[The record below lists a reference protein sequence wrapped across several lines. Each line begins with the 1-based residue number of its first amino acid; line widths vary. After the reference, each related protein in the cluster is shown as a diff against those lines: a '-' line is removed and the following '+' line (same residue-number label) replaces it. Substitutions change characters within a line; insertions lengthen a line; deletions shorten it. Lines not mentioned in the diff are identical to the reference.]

1 MGHACNKTC
10 TICYAVHYTTT
21 NTISL
26 SLYPSISLSLS
37 NSSSNASSSVR
48 SMKNNAH
55 VCRGDRE
62 RERAMTAIVHNQPK
76 TDIFYMLWAWHS
88 WNNGPHTE
96 QRIIFFPSYYCS
108 QMGHSRQHL
117 LMPQD
122 SCMSMWRFWYLR
134 RRGYDI
140 GKRAARIIVG
150 IVNKWWKTT
159 RKRIFWS
166 IIINVNKSQ
175 LIHIY

>member
-1 MGHACNKTC
+1 MLVTKHVQYAMQC
-10 TICYAVHYTTT
+10 TTPPQTP
-21 NTISL
+21 
-26 SLYPSISLSLS
+26 SLYPSIPLFRYLSPIPHQTLPL
-37 NSSSNASSSVR
+37 AFAQWKT
-48 SMKNNAH
+48 MHMCAEET
-55 VCRGDRE
+55 E

-150 IVNKWWKTT
+150 IENKWWKTT
-159 RKRIFWS
+159 RKGIFWS
-166 IIINVNKSQ
+166 IIINVNKWQ